1 MHTNVGIEYVQFS
14 TVLKLMGK
22 VETYMQ
28 DVIDTM
34 RGSLK
39 DIAGDSLKRL
49 KTMTKDDWLKGDP
62 AQTTLLI
69 NVLTWTE
76 DVEKAFDA
84 IATNK
89 AAMADAHVHQIKLL
103 SDLIKLVQGDLSK
116 PLRQKIMCMITMD
129 AHSRDIID

>member
-1 MHTNVGIEYVQFS
+1 
-14 TVLKLMGK
+14 MGK